1 MKEIKKSSSIKS
13 KVKGKETPFNVDL
26 NYSEEYD
33 SFNIKVKKDVGFMS
47 YTDSLQGLPLE
58 VVQKLNEMLEEVL
71 IKAGS
76 KTEMKEHKM
85 FDGGNFQSGV
95 YANGGGV
102 GKEGV
107 LQKYFKNYPKCK
119 ELSYQIEES
128 LGDNLTDNVAN
139 KIIKLADTFS
149 FETPIKYAKG
159 GSLIGNQKRI
169 DMNHNGKIDA
179 EDFKIMR
186 TTMNGAWRN
195 EHKHVNSTSR
205 KDGKVIDYEVIY
217 ARKFNPSRKG
227 YKGKTNFANGGGVG
241 RFSEY
246 SNDALYDMIINL
258 SRYEN
263 TESEIQMVKAELEK
277 RKANKKMTTGG
288 GIGIEEE
295 IDLTDDK
302 RLRLRKPVMP
312 ERKYSEKDWAE
323 KFNPRA
329 YEFMGKR
336 KMASG
341 GSLPS
346 GSINALGDL
355 WFAVQQKD
363 TDDYKMVSQN
373 LDKLKV
379 PFAIQNEVSADAET
393 QRGRKALN
401 IPEVH
406 DRIKKIV
413 EKNGRKFAKGGK
425 TEQGVDLF
433 EDYENIP
440 PKLQAI
446 LEKYEY
452 AFENGDYRGLQKA
465 LEEANKIGYTFEYY
479 LDGQA
484 YDLRKIGEKGKSEV
498 EEYALGGRVNKDIKI
513 TPTIENFIDKLKK
526 QGIYN
531 KGNQQKN
538 VNGVLYRFD
547 EYKLNNPSSF
557 MLSEFKKIV
566 EKSYGVLSLSNGYDS
581 SRINLEGNKVIVAD
595 LPKFK
600 GGNTNYITFRE
611 LVILNKNGGAFGKI
625 SFEDWLKKN
634 NIEVYKRTYY
644 WVADDGGSDYL
655 YSGSKGDVM
664 KSLREDYKKSFANGG
679 AFEKLSNKVARNY
692 EGKRVKPQ
700 YQKEYGKVYSKS
712 EAKEVGNKVAG
723 KVKAN
728 QKMATGGETKKGGQ
742 GGIMVLAKKIR
753 KEGESWKDAL
763 KRAGQQLK

>member
-1 MKEIKKSSSIKS
+1 
-13 KVKGKETPFNVDL
+13 
-26 NYSEEYD
+26 
-33 SFNIKVKKDVGFMS
+33 
-47 YTDSLQGLPLE
+47 
-58 VVQKLNEMLEEVL
+58 
-71 IKAGS
+71 
-76 KTEMKEHKM
+76 
-85 FDGGNFQSGV
+85 
-95 YANGGGV
+95 
-102 GKEGV
+102 
-107 LQKYFKNYPKCK
+107 
-119 ELSYQIEES
+119 
-128 LGDNLTDNVAN
+128 
-139 KIIKLADTFS
+139 
-149 FETPIKYAKG
+149 
-159 GSLIGNQKRI
+159 
-169 DMNHNGKIDA
+169 
-179 EDFKIMR
+179 
-186 TTMNGAWRN
+186 
-195 EHKHVNSTSR
+195 
-205 KDGKVIDYEVIY
+205 
-217 ARKFNPSRKG
+217 
-227 YKGKTNFANGGGVG
+227 
-241 RFSEY
+241 
-246 SNDALYDMIINL
+246 
-258 SRYEN
+258 
-263 TESEIQMVKAELEK
+263 MVKAELEK

-413 EKNGRKFAKGGK
+413 EKNNRKFAKGGK

-446 LEKYEY
+446 LEKYED
-452 AFENGDYRGLQKA
+452 AFENGDYRDLQKA

-498 EEYALGGRVNKDIKI
+498 EEYATGG
-513 TPTIENFIDKLKK
+513 
-526 QGIYN
+526 
-531 KGNQQKN
+531 
-538 VNGVLYRFD
+538 GV
-547 EYKLNNPSSF
+547 
-557 MLSEFKKIV
+557 
-566 EKSYGVLSLSNGYDS
+566 
-581 SRINLEGNKVIVAD
+581 
-595 LPKFK
+595 
-600 GGNTNYITFRE
+600 
-611 LVILNKNGGAFGKI
+611 GKI

-664 KSLREDYKKSFANGG
+664 KSLREDYKKSFADGG
-679 AFEKLSNKVARNY
+679 GISKFQMLSNKVARNY

-700 YQKEYGKVYSKS
+700 YQKEYGKFYSES
-712 EAKEVGNKVAG
+712 EAKEVGDKVAG

-728 QKMATGGETKKGGQ
+728 QKMASGGETKKGGK

-753 KEGESWKDAL
+753 KEGESWQDAL

>member
-1 MKEIKKSSSIKS
+1 MKEIKKSASIKS

-33 SFNIKVKKDVGFMS
+33 SFNIKVKKGEGFMS

-102 GKEGV
+102 QGKLDQNKNIFQKQDLVRERYELLNDMYNNEDSNVDYNDILKVGDV
-107 LQKYFKNYPKCK
+107 LYGDDINGYERIFKEVNDPVKGDYFIFQDRFNNKFAFYITQAVRDLYAK
-119 ELSYQIEES
+119 ELYIQNVNIPQKDFLYSDEVIDINNKLEFHKGRINLYKKNPNDASNYSGINYSDYMSSLSNVKDLEE
-128 LGDNLTDNVAN
+128 
-139 KIIKLADTFS
+139 KL
-149 FETPIKYAKG
+149 KYALKEEGHKFAKG
-159 GSLIGNQKRI
+159 GGVGLIGNQKSI
-169 DMNHNGKIDA
+169 DLNKNGKIDA
-179 EDFKIMR
+179 EDFKLLR

-205 KDGKVIDYEVIY
+205 KDGKVIDYEVNY

-227 YKGKTNFANGGGVG
+227 YKGKTFANGGGVD

-302 RLRLRKPVMP
+302 KLRLRKPVMP
-312 ERKYSEKDWAE
+312 ERKYSKIEWAE

-329 YEFMGKR
+329 YEYMGKT
-336 KMASG
+336 KMATG

-363 TDDYKMVSQN
+363 TDDYKMLSEN
-373 LDKLKV
+373 LDKLNV
-379 PFAIQNEVSADAET
+379 PFAIQNEVSADAES

-413 EKNGRKFAKGGK
+413 EKNSRKFATGG
-425 TEQGVDLF
+425 GV
-433 EDYENIP
+433 E
-440 PKLQAI
+440 
-446 LEKYEY
+446 
-452 AFENGDYRGLQKA
+452 
-465 LEEANKIGYTFEYY
+465 
-479 LDGQA
+479 
-484 YDLRKIGEKGKSEV
+484 
-498 EEYALGGRVNKDIKI
+498 
-513 TPTIENFIDKLKK
+513 
-526 QGIYN
+526 
-531 KGNQQKN
+531 
-538 VNGVLYRFD
+538 
-547 EYKLNNPSSF
+547 
-557 MLSEFKKIV
+557 
-566 EKSYGVLSLSNGYDS
+566 
-581 SRINLEGNKVIVAD
+581 
-595 LPKFK
+595 
-600 GGNTNYITFRE
+600 
-611 LVILNKNGGAFGKI
+611 KI

-644 WVADDGGSDYL
+644 WVADDGGNDYM
-655 YSGSKGDVM
+655 YSGSKGEVM
-664 KSLREDYKKSFANGG
+664 KSLREDWKKSFAYGG
-679 AFEKLSNKVARNY
+679 GVSKFKMLSDKVARNY

-712 EAKEVGNKVAG
+712 EAKEVGDKVAG
-723 KVKAN
+723 KVKAM
-728 QKMATGGETKKGGQ
+728 QKMNTGGATKKGGK
-742 GGIMVLAKKIR
+742 GGIMVLAKQIR
-753 KEGESWKDAL
+753 KEGESWQDAV